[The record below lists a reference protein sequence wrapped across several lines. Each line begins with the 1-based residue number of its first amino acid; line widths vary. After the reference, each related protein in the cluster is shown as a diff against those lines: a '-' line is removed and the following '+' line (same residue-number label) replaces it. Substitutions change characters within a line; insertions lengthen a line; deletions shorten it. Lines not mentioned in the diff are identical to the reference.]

1 MGKID
6 IRLLFQKYFETLRNY
21 QTNERSH
28 FDIFLQLV
36 FPVVVSIGLF
46 SFGQIAV
53 VTQAT

>member
-6 IRLLFQKYFETLRNY
+6 ILLLFQKYFETLCNY

-36 FPVVVSIGLF
+36 VPVLVSIVLF
-46 SFGQIAV
+46 SSGLIAV

>member
-6 IRLLFQKYFETLRNY
+6 IRLLFQKYFETLCNY

-28 FDIFLQLV
+28 FDIFLQL
-36 FPVVVSIGLF
+36 FSLWWCRLGCF